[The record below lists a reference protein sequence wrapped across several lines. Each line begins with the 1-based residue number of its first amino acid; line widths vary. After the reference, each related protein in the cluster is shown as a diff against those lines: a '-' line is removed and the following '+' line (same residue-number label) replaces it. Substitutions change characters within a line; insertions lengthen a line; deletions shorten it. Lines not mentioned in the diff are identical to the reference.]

1 VSLPHYLSRIP
12 LYQVGPTFE
21 VSVCL
26 LSTARHIHSPEFPPL
41 GQLSSTCR
49 ILLSTSCRTIR
60 LSNRPALASTLIKPR
75 PQPIL
80 IIPSTS
86 PRWRI
91 ILDGAI
97 PGTQISFFQE
107 ALEGRRP
114 AYSPASLKSI
124 KIRELEVIPRSLP
137 WVHSFHQ
144 PQPAHYSSA
153 AYSTSS
159 IEFSP
164 TFSLSDVLAH
174 AGSYQRG
181 IMNSYHGGV
190 SESSEWTQSLPVR
203 FCYCVVC
210 FC

>member
-1 VSLPHYLSRIP
+1 
-12 LYQVGPTFE
+12 VGPTFE

-26 LSTARHIHSPEFPPL
+26 LSIARHIL
-41 GQLSSTCR
+41 TRVSSARSIIVDLPNTS
-49 ILLSTSCRTIR
+49 IHLL
-60 LSNRPALASTLIKPR
+60 PHY
-75 PQPIL
+75 
-80 IIPSTS
+80 
-86 PRWRI
+86 
-91 ILDGAI
+91 
-97 PGTQISFFQE
+97 TQISFFQE

-153 AYSTSS
+153 AYPTSS

-190 SESSEWTQSLPVR
+190 SESSEWTQSLPVGS
-203 FCYCVVC
+203 CYCVVC
-210 FC
+210 FCRC